1 MVFPAGRRS
10 RIVVKRVRN
19 ISCVCHVQGNG
30 IQSNDRA
37 AASRCRINI
46 GPGMENR
53 DAGDDDDD
61 DEAKS
66 ETTTP
71 PSDKEAQTRRR
82 DVDRWPPSSSF
93 GEAKRRKLSLS
104 LSLSLSLDH
113 RSSMVNFTCD
123 PVFPWLSPVLGP
135 AHENQQVCR
144 GSREKFSRSEERRGA
159 RHGKQ
164 VGRLS
169 SRDSLQACCRRRRR
183 HTRTRKYLGNSE
195 FSFQF

>member
-104 LSLSLSLDH
+104 LSTIARRWSILHAIQFFPGSRRCLVRRMRISKFAEDRERNSRGAKRGVERGTGSRWGGFH
-113 RSSMVNFTCD
+113 RATVCKPAAAAAVATH
-123 PVFPWLSPVLGP
+123 VLG
-135 AHENQQVCR
+135 NI
-144 GSREKFSRSEERRGA
+144 
-159 RHGKQ
+159 
-164 VGRLS
+164 
-169 SRDSLQACCRRRRR
+169 
-183 HTRTRKYLGNSE
+183 
-195 FSFQF
+195 